1 MTQAQTRCA
10 RTAKSDAFKGML
22 EATVV
27 PLVPLVP
34 SAVALVPLV
43 QLVALVALVALVHS
57 LAFKAA
63 RAKAS
68 AA

>member
-43 QLVALVALVALVHS
+43 QLVALVALVHS

>member
-34 SAVALVPLV
+34 STVALVPLV
-43 QLVALVALVALVHS
+43 QLVALVALVHS